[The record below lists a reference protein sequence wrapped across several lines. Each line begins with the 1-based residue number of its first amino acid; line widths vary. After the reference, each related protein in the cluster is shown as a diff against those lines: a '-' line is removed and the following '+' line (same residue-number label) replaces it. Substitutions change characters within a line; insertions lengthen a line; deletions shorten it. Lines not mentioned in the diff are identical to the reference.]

1 MGKMYIFPVVG
12 VFMRDFKLSFLNNC
26 IFVVASIALCAS
38 LFACGGDSG
47 TSSNN
52 EEYVSSSSS
61 SSVIPTSSGNRPSSS
76 SKKGDAGSK
85 AGMTS
90 SSSSRKIASSSST
103 PRNDVKLS
111 SSKRSGGDPYSSS
124 SAKSSSSVKK
134 TSSSSVVI
142 PDSVPGSPSSSSKEI
157 ATNSS
162 SSRNDVM
169 LSSSLMLSSSSSSV
183 ILSSSRH
190 SGPDPESSSSFEPF
204 DHFKCL
210 ADNWNIRDT
219 IYKQFTDTRNGR
231 SYYYFTAYSSKTGRK
246 VTVMA
251 ENLNIGK
258 MVLGSEEQND
268 DNEIER
274 YCYDNDPAMCD
285 KYGGLYQWAEM
296 MQLPSRCNTDNCDG
310 KIKGEHQGIC
320 PDGWRLFEWDD
331 FVIVKEFYDKYDDG
345 YAPGL
350 RSQCFSGYNTS
361 GFSLMGAGLR
371 KPEGRFDRLLE
382 FAGWFYPDEVDDNQE
397 MAHGGLVSRYDDD
410 EVPQKNDRDYKTYGY
425 SVRCVKI
432 E

>member
-12 VFMRDFKLSFLNNC
+12 AFMRDFKLSFLNNC

-61 SSVIPTSSGNRPSSS
+61 SSVIPTSSGNLPSSS
-76 SKKGDAGSK
+76 SKKGDAGK
-85 AGMTS
+85 TS
-90 SSSSRKIASSSST
+90 SSSSKA
-103 PRNDVKLS
+103 
-111 SSKRSGGDPYSSS
+111 
-124 SAKSSSSVKK
+124 SSSSVKK

-169 LSSSLMLSSSSSSV
+169 LSSSSSV

-296 MQLPSRCNTDNCDG
+296 MQLPSRCNTDNCHG

-320 PDGWRLFEWDD
+320 PDGWRLFEWGD

-345 YAPGL
+345 ITPRL
-350 RSQCFSGYNTS
+350 RSQCFVGYNTS
-361 GFSLMGAGLR
+361 GFSLIGGGLR
-371 KPEGRFDRLLE
+371 MPEGRFVDLIE
-382 FAGWFYPDEVDDNQE
+382 SAGWFYPDEVDDNQE
-397 MAHGGLVSRYDDD
+397 MAHAGFISRYNDR
-410 EVPQKNDRDYKTYGY
+410 VPQENDRDYKTNGY

>member
-1 MGKMYIFPVVG
+1 
-12 VFMRDFKLSFLNNC
+12 MRDFKLSFLNNC
-26 IFVVASIALCAS
+26 IFVVASISLCAS

-76 SKKGDAGSK
+76 SK
-85 AGMTS
+85 
-90 SSSSRKIASSSST
+90 KIASSSST

-169 LSSSLMLSSSSSSV
+169 LSSSLMLPSSSSV

-296 MQLPSRCNTDNCDG
+296 MQLPSNCNTESCWM
-310 KIKGEHQGIC
+310 KIRRDHQGIC
-320 PDGWRLFEWDD
+320 PEGWRLFTWDD
-331 FVIVKEFYDKYDDG
+331 FVVVKEFYDKYDDG

-371 KPEGRFDRLLE
+371 TLEGRFVDLIE
-382 FAGWFYPDEVDDNQE
+382 SAGWFYPDEVDDNQE
-397 MAHGGLVSRYDDD
+397 MAHAGFISRYNDR
-410 EVPQKNDRDYKTYGY
+410 VPQENDRDYKTNGY

>member
-1 MGKMYIFPVVG
+1 M
-12 VFMRDFKLSFLNNC
+12 
-26 IFVVASIALCAS
+26 
-38 LFACGGDSG
+38 
-47 TSSNN
+47 
-52 EEYVSSSSS
+52 
-61 SSVIPTSSGNRPSSS
+61 
-76 SKKGDAGSK
+76 
-85 AGMTS
+85 
-90 SSSSRKIASSSST
+90 
-103 PRNDVKLS
+103 
-111 SSKRSGGDPYSSS
+111 
-124 SAKSSSSVKK
+124 
-134 TSSSSVVI
+134 
-142 PDSVPGSPSSSSKEI
+142 
-157 ATNSS
+157 
-162 SSRNDVM
+162 
-169 LSSSLMLSSSSSSV
+169 
-183 ILSSSRH
+183 
-190 SGPDPESSSSFEPF
+190 
-204 DHFKCL
+204 
-210 ADNWNIRDT
+210 
-219 IYKQFTDTRNGR
+219 
-231 SYYYFTAYSSKTGRK
+231 
-246 VTVMA
+246 TVMA

-361 GFSLMGAGLR
+361 GFSLIGAGLR
-371 KPEGRFDRLLE
+371 MPEGRFVDLIE
-382 FAGWFYPDEVDDNQE
+382 SAGWFYPDEVDDNQE
-397 MAHGGLVSRYDDD
+397 MAHAGFVSRYNDR
-410 EVPQKNDRDYKTYGY
+410 VPQENDRDYKTNGY

>member
-26 IFVVASIALCAS
+26 VFVVASIALCAS

-52 EEYVSSSSS
+52 EEYVSSSSTPRHDVKQS
-61 SSVIPTSSGNRPSSS
+61 SSN
-76 SKKGDAGSK
+76 K
-85 AGMTS
+85 
-90 SSSSRKIASSSST
+90 ASSSSWSEAIG
-103 PRNDVKLS
+103 S
-111 SSKRSGGDPYSSS
+111 SNSKQ
-124 SAKSSSSVKK
+124 
-134 TSSSSVVI
+134 
-142 PDSVPGSPSSSSKEI
+142 
-157 ATNSS
+157 
-162 SSRNDVM
+162 
-169 LSSSLMLSSSSSSV
+169 SSSSV

-296 MQLPSRCNTDNCDG
+296 MQLPSNCNTESCWM
-310 KIKGEHQGIC
+310 KIRRDHQGIC
-320 PDGWRLFEWDD
+320 PEGWRLFTWDD

-345 YAPGL
+345 ITPRL
-350 RSQCFSGYNTS
+350 RSQCFVGYNTS
-361 GFSLMGAGLR
+361 GFSLIGAGLR
-371 KPEGRFDRLLE
+371 MPEGRFVDLIE
-382 FAGWFYPDEVDDNQE
+382 SAGWFYPDEVDDNQE
-397 MAHGGLVSRYDDD
+397 MAHAGFVSRYNDR
-410 EVPQKNDRDYKTYGY
+410 VPQENDRDYKTNGY

>member
-1 MGKMYIFPVVG
+1 
-12 VFMRDFKLSFLNNC
+12 MRDFKLSFLNNC

-52 EEYVSSSSS
+52 EEYISSSSS

-76 SKKGDAGSK
+76 SKKGDAGSRSTSSGQAP

-103 PRNDVKLS
+103 PRHDVKQSSSNKALS
-111 SSKRSGGDPYSSS
+111 SSWSEAIGSSN
-124 SAKSSSSVKK
+124 
-134 TSSSSVVI
+134 
-142 PDSVPGSPSSSSKEI
+142 SKQ
-157 ATNSS
+157 
-162 SSRNDVM
+162 
-169 LSSSLMLSSSSSSV
+169 SSSSV

-296 MQLPSRCNTDNCDG
+296 MQLPSRCNTDNCYDYIER
-310 KIKGEHQGIC
+310 KHRGIC
-320 PDGWRLFEWDD
+320 PEGWRLFTWND
-331 FVIVKEFYDKYDDG
+331 FVVVKEFYDKYDDG

-410 EVPQKNDRDYKTYGY
+410 EVPQKNDRHYKTYGY

>member
-1 MGKMYIFPVVG
+1 
-12 VFMRDFKLSFLNNC
+12 MRDFKLSFLNNC
-26 IFVVASIALCAS
+26 VFVVASIALCAS

-47 TSSNN
+47 TSSND

-61 SSVIPTSSGNRPSSS
+61 SSVIPTSSGNRSSS
-76 SKKGDAGSK
+76 SSKGDAGSE

-90 SSSSRKIASSSST
+90 SSSSKA
-103 PRNDVKLS
+103 
-111 SSKRSGGDPYSSS
+111 
-124 SAKSSSSVKK
+124 SSSSVKK

-142 PDSVPGSPSSSSKEI
+142 PDSVPGSPSSSSKGI
-157 ATNSS
+157 ASS
-162 SSRNDVM
+162 SSNKA
-169 LSSSLMLSSSSSSV
+169 SSSSWSEAIGSSNSKQSSSSV

-296 MQLPSRCNTDNCDG
+296 MQLPSNCNTESCWM
-310 KIKGEHQGIC
+310 KIRRDHQGIC
-320 PDGWRLFEWDD
+320 PEGWRLFTWDD
-331 FVIVKEFYDKYDDG
+331 FVVVKEFYDKYDDG

-361 GFSLMGAGLR
+361 GFSLIGGGLR
-371 KPEGRFDRLLE
+371 TLEGGFRELLE
-382 FAGWFYPDEVDDNQE
+382 TSYWAYPEEKYPLETDPEKTK
-397 MAHGGLVSRYDDD
+397 LVRTAYVANDDD
-410 EVPQKNDRDYKTYGY
+410 SSTGISENRSSSKAAGR

>member
-76 SKKGDAGSK
+76 SKK
-85 AGMTS
+85 
-90 SSSSRKIASSSST
+90 IASSSSNKASSSSSSVIQSSSRHSGSA
-103 PRNDVKLS
+103 PESS
-111 SSKRSGGDPYSSS
+111 SSKRS
-124 SAKSSSSVKK
+124 
-134 TSSSSVVI
+134 
-142 PDSVPGSPSSSSKEI
+142 SSSSKGI
-157 ATNSS
+157 ATSSS

-169 LSSSLMLSSSSSSV
+169 QSSSSSV

-410 EVPQKNDRDYKTYGY
+410 EVPQKNDRHYKTYGY

>member
-1 MGKMYIFPVVG
+1 
-12 VFMRDFKLSFLNNC
+12 MRDFKLSFLNNC
-26 IFVVASIALCAS
+26 VFVVASIALCAS

-47 TSSNN
+47 TSSND
-52 EEYVSSSSS
+52 EENVSSSSS
-61 SSVIPTSSGNRPSSS
+61 SSVIPASSGNRPSSS
-76 SKKGDAGSK
+76 SKK
-85 AGMTS
+85 
-90 SSSSRKIASSSST
+90 IASSSS
-103 PRNDVKLS
+103 NKALS
-111 SSKRSGGDPYSSS
+111 SSWSSEG
-124 SAKSSSSVKK
+124 
-134 TSSSSVVI
+134 TI
-142 PDSVPGSPSSSSKEI
+142 G
-157 ATNSS
+157 
-162 SSRNDVM
+162 
-169 LSSSLMLSSSSSSV
+169 
-183 ILSSSRH
+183 
-190 SGPDPESSSSFEPF
+190 SSSSFEPF

-219 IYKQFTDTRNGR
+219 IYKQFTDTRNGH

-296 MQLPSRCNTDNCDG
+296 MQLPSRCNTDNCYDYIER
-310 KIKGEHQGIC
+310 KHRGIC
-320 PDGWRLFEWDD
+320 PEGWRLFTWND
-331 FVIVKEFYDKYDDG
+331 FVVVKEFYDKYDDG
-345 YAPGL
+345 YVPGL

-361 GFSLMGAGLR
+361 GFSLIGAGLR
-371 KPEGRFDRLLE
+371 MPEGRFVDLIE
-382 FAGWFYPDEVDDNQE
+382 SAGWFYPDEVDDNQE
-397 MAHGGLVSRYDDD
+397 MAHAGFISRYNDR
-410 EVPQKNDRDYKTYGY
+410 VPQENDRDYKTNGY

>member
-1 MGKMYIFPVVG
+1 
-12 VFMRDFKLSFLNNC
+12 MRDFKLSFLNNC

-61 SSVIPTSSGNRPSSS
+61 SSVIPTSNGNRPSSS
-76 SKKGDAGSK
+76 SKKGDAG
-85 AGMTS
+85 
-90 SSSSRKIASSSST
+90 
-103 PRNDVKLS
+103 
-111 SSKRSGGDPYSSS
+111 
-124 SAKSSSSVKK
+124 K
-134 TSSSSVVI
+134 TSSSNQ
-142 PDSVPGSPSSSSKEI
+142 KI
-157 ATNSS
+157 A
-162 SSRNDVM
+162 
-169 LSSSLMLSSSSSSV
+169 SSSSV

-296 MQLPSRCNTDNCDG
+296 MQLPSRCNTDKCRG

>member
-1 MGKMYIFPVVG
+1 MYIFPVVG
-12 VFMRDFKLSFLNNC
+12 AFMRDFKLSFLNNC

-47 TSSNN
+47 TSSND

-76 SKKGDAGSK
+76 SKKGDAGK
-85 AGMTS
+85 TS
-90 SSSSRKIASSSST
+90 SSSSKA
-103 PRNDVKLS
+103 
-111 SSKRSGGDPYSSS
+111 
-124 SAKSSSSVKK
+124 SSSSVKK

-169 LSSSLMLSSSSSSV
+169 LSSSLMLSSSSSV

-296 MQLPSRCNTDNCDG
+296 MQLPSNCNTESCWM
-310 KIKGEHQGIC
+310 KIRRDHQGIC
-320 PDGWRLFEWDD
+320 PEGWRLFTWND

-345 YAPGL
+345 YALGL

-361 GFSLMGAGLR
+361 GFSLIGAGLR
-371 KPEGRFDRLLE
+371 MPEGRFVDLIE
-382 FAGWFYPDEVDDNQE
+382 SAGWFYPDEVDDNQE
-397 MAHGGLVSRYDDD
+397 MAHAGFVSRYNDR
-410 EVPQKNDRDYKTYGY
+410 VPQENDRDYKTNGY

>member
-1 MGKMYIFPVVG
+1 MYIFPVVG

-26 IFVVASIALCAS
+26 VFVVASIALCAS

-76 SKKGDAGSK
+76 SK
-85 AGMTS
+85 
-90 SSSSRKIASSSST
+90 KIASSSST

-169 LSSSLMLSSSSSSV
+169 LSSSSSV

-296 MQLPSRCNTDNCDG
+296 MQLPSRCNTDNCYDYIER
-310 KIKGEHQGIC
+310 KHRGIC
-320 PDGWRLFEWDD
+320 PEGWRLFTWND
-331 FVIVKEFYDKYDDG
+331 FIIVKEFYDKYDDG